1 MGRHAL
7 KFVDKLHTGG
17 IGAGGHL
24 VGVTGVP
31 GDGGIQV
38 LEETVPGHEGL
49 SGASFLSGA
58 AIEDHGAMELPGFDC
73 ILDGNGGTQAGGAQ
87 QIVPAALAA
96 AVFHQ
101 RLLFGRAAFLG
112 QAGQGI
118 IFAQNTDAGAS
129 LSVGAAESGG
139 NAAEIFRDM
148 EALFLHQLHIGRG
161 RLVFQH
167 RELGVAP
174 DLVAEVQ
181 DLRLLML
188 DDLIEFLLIHHL
200 QHLL

>member
-7 KFVDKLHTGG
+7 KFVDKLHAGG
-17 IGAGGHL
+17 VGAGGHL
-24 VGVTGVP
+24 VGVPRVP

-38 LEETVPGHEGL
+38 LEEAVPGHEGL

-58 AIEDHGAMELPGFDC
+58 AIEDHGAMELPGFYR
-73 ILDGNGGTQAGGAQ
+73 ILDGDGGTQAGGAQ

-101 RLLFGRAAFLG
+101 GLLFGRAAFLG

-129 LSVGAAESGG
+129 LSV
-139 NAAEIFRDM
+139 
-148 EALFLHQLHIGRG
+148 
-161 RLVFQH
+161 
-167 RELGVAP
+167 
-174 DLVAEVQ
+174 
-181 DLRLLML
+181 
-188 DDLIEFLLIHHL
+188 
-200 QHLL
+200 

>member
-1 MGRHAL
+1 M
-7 KFVDKLHTGG
+7 
-17 IGAGGHL
+17 
-24 VGVTGVP
+24 
-31 GDGGIQV
+31 
-38 LEETVPGHEGL
+38 
-49 SGASFLSGA
+49 S
-58 AIEDHGAMELPGFDC
+58 
-73 ILDGNGGTQAGGAQ
+73 
-87 QIVPAALAA
+87 AALAA

-101 RLLFGRAAFLG
+101 GLLFGRAAFLG
-112 QAGQGI
+112 QSGQGI

-129 LSVGAAESGG
+129 LSVGAGESGG
-139 NAAEIFRDM
+139 NAAEIFRDL

-167 RELGVAP
+167 GELGVAP